1 MESLSIRYGSINRKV
16 LGGQSYEKN
25 FFQAFPQIAS
35 SSVFFVCGLFWTTF
49 AQVVT
54 TVEYLTPASNSSPAD
69 LAFDDESNV
78 WFAEMGHYFKED
90 FGARPG
96 NWFPDASSSE

>member
-49 AQVVT
+49 AQAVT
-54 TVEYLTPASNSSPAD
+54 TVEYLTPTSNSSPAD

-78 WFAEMGHYFKED
+78 WFAEMGHYFKGR
-90 FGARPG
+90 FRSKTGKLVP
-96 NWFPDASSSE
+96 